1 MNRESVERSIRD
13 VIFLEYQVPN
23 SNIIDLRAVCDSL
36 DLDLFLPSI
45 ALNWDTAV
53 ACKKHREAVQAW
65 DGAPHKSVDQLV
77 AAWDVLQTALE
88 WRNQNPLGDAPQAI
102 LVARSRINRYHASGR
117 DVMAVKTLM
126 LARNAWRSYYSPP
139 VNTAILAGT
148 WTP

>member
-1 MNRESVERSIRD
+1 MNRESVERSLRD

-23 SNIIDLRAVCDSL
+23 CIIVDRGTGCDSPE
-36 DLDLFLPSI
+36 LDLFLPSI

-65 DGAPHKSVDQLV
+65 DGAPHKSVEQLV
-77 AAWDVLQTALE
+77 AAWDALQTALE

-102 LVARSRINRYHASGR
+102 HVARSRIKRYHASGR

-126 LARNAWRSYYSPP
+126 LARNAWRGYYAPP
-139 VNTAILAGT
+139 VNAAILAGT